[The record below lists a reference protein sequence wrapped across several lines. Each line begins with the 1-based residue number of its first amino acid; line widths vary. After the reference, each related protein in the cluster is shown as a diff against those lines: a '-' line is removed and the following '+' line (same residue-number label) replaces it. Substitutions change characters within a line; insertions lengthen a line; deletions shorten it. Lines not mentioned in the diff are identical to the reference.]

1 MRTTRNPGR
10 RSDGASLAGTQP
22 LIPAAMSIAQL
33 SDLADPGLTPRL
45 VLKVGSSLLVGADG
59 RPRREW
65 LALLVGEIAAAVAR
79 GQQVVVVSSGAIA
92 LGAAK
97 LGLEKGGRGN
107 LADAQA
113 AAAVGQIALAELWSE
128 LLGKHDLIAA
138 QLLLTLD
145 DLEDRRRYL
154 NASATLGRLLTAGAV
169 PVVNENDSV
178 ATEEIRFGDNDRLA
192 ARVAQA
198 AHAGAVLLLS
208 DVDGLY
214 DRNPKLK
221 DAQLLPSIQG
231 VTEAI
236 YAMADDRSGSG
247 MGSGG
252 MTSKLQAAE
261 IAERAGIALAI
272 VNGTHDAPV
281 ARALDSGTGTLFL
294 PLRKDGARKAWL
306 GGRMRMMGVLKVDAG
321 CVKALAKGGSLLATG
336 VTAVDGNFERGDPV
350 AVEDLEGKLIAQGLA
365 EYSAEECGRLKGTRS
380 DEHAAILGYA
390 PRSAVIHRDQ
400 LVLL

>member
-1 MRTTRNPGR
+1 MT
-10 RSDGASLAGTQP
+10 
-22 LIPAAMSIAQL
+22 IAQF
-33 SDLADPGLTPRL
+33 SDMADAALCPRL
-45 VLKVGSSLLVGADG
+45 VIKVGSALLVGRDG
-59 RPRREW
+59 QPRSEW
-65 LALLVGEIAAAVAR
+65 LASLVGEIAAAHRR
-79 GQQVVVVSSGAIA
+79 GQQVIVVSSGAIA

-97 LGLEKGGRGN
+97 LSLDKGGRGN

-113 AAAVGQIALAELWSE
+113 AAAVGQIALAGIWSD
-128 LLGKHDLIAA
+128 LLAAQGITAA

-154 NASATLGRLLTAGAV
+154 NAAATLGRLLKAGAV

-198 AHAGAVLLLS
+198 AHANGVMLLS

-214 DRNPKLK
+214 DRNPALEG
-221 DAQLLPSIQG
+221 AVLLPQVRG
-231 VTEAI
+231 VTEDV

-272 VNGTHDAPV
+272 LNGKYAAPI
-281 ARALDSGTGTLFL
+281 AHAITAGTGTIFL

-306 GGRMRMMGVLKVDAG
+306 GGRLRMMGTLTVDAG
-321 CVKALAKGGSLLATG
+321 CAKALAKGGSLLATG
-336 VTAVDGNFERGDPV
+336 VTGVAGSFERGDPV
-350 AVEDLEGKLIAQGLA
+350 GVEDQSGKLLARGLA
-365 EYSAEECGRLKGTRS
+365 EYSSDECARLKGRKS
-380 DEHAAILGYA
+380 EEHTEILGYA